1 MAKKT
6 EKKQRDSKEKLEL
19 AQKIADNSQ
28 KVVNTYASVENAVVY
43 FFRRVMG
50 GLNKL
55 IFDSKFSKIA
65 ALVIAVIIY
74 LAVNADNTST
84 LNVTQ
89 ASQINDIPVQV
100 MYNSEIYEISGIPE

>member
-50 GLNKL
+50 GLNK
-55 IFDSKFSKIA
+55 
-65 ALVIAVIIY
+65 
-74 LAVNADNTST
+74 
-84 LNVTQ
+84 
-89 ASQINDIPVQV
+89 
-100 MYNSEIYEISGIPE
+100 